1 MHETGGEQANQ
12 SSEAACGRLHSTQTK
27 QARLYATSLVRGRA
41 GYRANRS
48 FFRAFLEIGV
58 ILFIIISCIV

>member
-1 MHETGGEQANQ
+1 MWNLISVRLETVLVLVQDMCMICAKCTIG
-12 SSEAACGRLHSTQTK
+12 SEFVLEAP
-27 QARLYATSLVRGRA
+27 RA

-48 FFRAFLEIGV
+48 FFRAFLEIGI